1 MLEGWFEMKK
11 LFVLV
16 AVLVCMAIIFTGCAQ
31 AEDGGQSS
39 TEVITHKVLTSSDAE
54 DDEKEPSVD
63 NQENTDNYFDVN
75 DGSAEQQNGEVTT
88 VPYDPSKENLSQGDS
103 TSPVNPS
110 MLTDTELDAAYAVFD
125 NSLFIGDS
133 RTEGLAL
140 YSGIPN
146 ADFFCAKSMTID
158 KIVAGNK
165 VKVDGNDMS
174 IYDLLGA
181 KTYRKVYIG
190 MGLNELGWN
199 YIEDF
204 TGRYKELI
212 AIVQEKQP
220 GVPIYIQALLP
231 VTQTKSD
238 EGTIVNNGQ
247 IYWYNVHLVDVAAE
261 TGAIY
266 VNPDKPLVD
275 ENGALLSDS
284 TTDGIHLKPAYCKQ
298 WAKYLAEISQ

>member
-31 AEDGGQSS
+31 AEDVGQSS

-125 NSLFIGDS
+125 SSLFIGDS
-133 RTEGLAL
+133 RTEG
-140 YSGIPN
+140 
-146 ADFFCAKSMTID
+146 
-158 KIVAGNK
+158 
-165 VKVDGNDMS
+165 
-174 IYDLLGA
+174 
-181 KTYRKVYIG
+181 
-190 MGLNELGWN
+190 
-199 YIEDF
+199 
-204 TGRYKELI
+204 
-212 AIVQEKQP
+212 
-220 GVPIYIQALLP
+220 ALL
-231 VTQTKSD
+231 
-238 EGTIVNNGQ
+238 
-247 IYWYNVHLVDVAAE
+247 
-261 TGAIY
+261 
-266 VNPDKPLVD
+266 
-275 ENGALLSDS
+275 
-284 TTDGIHLKPAYCKQ
+284 
-298 WAKYLAEISQ
+298 